1 MAHKDLSH
9 LTEEQIKDLIKR
21 YYNYEKIANLLE
33 EFNVN
38 VSPNS
43 LVSLFLLVTHH
54 KLFCKYCR
62 DTNLVIKL
70 KSRNYYSYV
79 YGETSLA
86 LLGSICNHNNNSSC
100 SCDNCKKAIK
110 QQKQTEE
117 EAKRRILIDTF
128 LYKNI
133 KAPPIEEL
141 TLKDAL
147 YLLSVVE
154 HSASEDLEFV
164 KPYLKGYSVPSLAPD
179 EDLNDHI
186 VGHLGRRG
194 FVLINPL
201 TSSLDAF
208 KFNQEKALTEY
219 YPNKVLWDLLPN
231 MDIEEKKEYL
241 NSVRNINIVK
251 GEWSSS
257 WKKEVSDIWNQIAK
271 YECIENFKYL

>member
-43 LVSLFLLVTHH
+43 LVSLFPLVTHH

-79 YGETSLA
+79 YGETSFA
-86 LLGSICNHNNNSSC
+86 LLGPICNHNNNFSC

-117 EAKRRILIDTF
+117 EAKSRILIDTF

-154 HSASEDLEFV
+154 HSASEGLEFV
-164 KPYLKGYSVPSLAPD
+164 KPYLKGHSVPSLAPD

-201 TSSLDAF
+201 TSSLDAL
-208 KFNQEKALTEY
+208 KFNQEKALTDY
-219 YPNKVLWDLLPN
+219 YPNL
-231 MDIEEKKEYL
+231 
-241 NSVRNINIVK
+241 
-251 GEWSSS
+251 
-257 WKKEVSDIWNQIAK
+257 
-271 YECIENFKYL
+271 